1 MIYPIHL
8 YGLPVLRKVAEDV
21 TPDFEG
27 LEQLIQDMYQ
37 TLEASDGI
45 GLAAP
50 QIGISKRIL
59 VVDLTILE
67 DDLEAD
73 QQVKMTMLNAQILER
88 SGENETM
95 EEGCLSLPGISEKV
109 TRKNTIRVRY
119 QNEKF
124 ETIEAEFSGFLARV
138 IQHEYDHLD
147 GMLFI
152 DHLSPIRKQLIKG
165 KLKDILQGKAR
176 CDYRTK
182 SAQ

>member
-50 QIGISKRIL
+50 QIGIPKRIL

-67 DDLEAD
+67 DELEPD

-124 ETIEAEFSGFLARV
+124 ETIESEFSGFLARV

>member
-27 LEQLIQDMYQ
+27 LEQLIKDMYQ
-37 TLEASDGI
+37 TLEASDGV

-50 QIGISKRIL
+50 QIGIPKRIL

-67 DDLEAD
+67 DDLEPD

-124 ETIEAEFSGFLARV
+124 ETIESEFSGFLARV

>member
-8 YGLPVLRKVAEDV
+8 YGLPVLRKVTEDV

-50 QIGISKRIL
+50 QIGIPKRIL

-67 DDLEAD
+67 DELEPD

-124 ETIEAEFSGFLARV
+124 ETIESEFSGFLARV

>member
-27 LEQLIQDMYQ
+27 LEQLIQDMYK
-37 TLEASDGI
+37 TLEASDGV

-59 VVDLTILE
+59 VVDLTVLQDELE
-67 DDLEAD
+67 PD
-73 QQVKMTMLNAQILER
+73 QQVKITMLNAQIVER

-124 ETIEAEFSGFLARV
+124 ETIESEFTGYLARV

>member
-27 LEQLIQDMYQ
+27 LEQLIQDMYK
-37 TLEASDGI
+37 TLEVSDGV

-67 DDLEAD
+67 DELEPD

-124 ETIEAEFSGFLARV
+124 ETIESEFTGYLARV

-165 KLKDILQGKAR
+165 KLKDILQGKTR

>member
-27 LEQLIQDMYQ
+27 LEQLIKDMYQ

-67 DDLEAD
+67 DELEPD

-124 ETIEAEFSGFLARV
+124 ETIESEFSGFLARV

>member
-1 MIYPIHL
+1 
-8 YGLPVLRKVAEDV
+8 
-21 TPDFEG
+21 
-27 LEQLIQDMYQ
+27 MYQ

-50 QIGISKRIL
+50 QIGIPKRIL

-67 DDLEAD
+67 DELEPD
-73 QQVKMTMLNAQILER
+73 QQMTMLNAQILER

-124 ETIEAEFSGFLARV
+124 ETIESEFSGFLARV